1 MGQSTAL
8 LERSVRRFS
17 LAVGALVALSIPC
30 LYLFL
35 EFQDLSDSLDFKAK
49 VKASALSGLIAS
61 NPNVWMFAEN
71 RLQGLISREP
81 VPLGEELV
89 QVLDTHHELI
99 TKAGNTPAEPVLAR
113 TYPLYDSG
121 SRVGEVIVSGSMR
134 SAVMAALISAVL
146 SLVLGAVVYVIMKLL
161 PLRALKMATDAQE
174 RAETTLRSI
183 GDAVIAADVNGRI
196 ESLNLAAERLLGQ
209 VEDEVRGRPVAEVV
223 RLRDTSSGAAVESS
237 LSEALKT
244 NAIVS
249 CQGNS
254 EICRSDGTKVAVE
267 EQAAA
272 IRNRD
277 GTVSG
282 GVLVLRDV
290 TVAREYVQ
298 RRSWEATHDPL
309 TGLLNRRGFEN
320 QVHAALS
327 EAQAKG
333 SSHALCYL
341 DLDGFKLVNDSAG
354 HTAGDELLAQLAKV
368 FKAKVRDTDSVA
380 RLGGDEFGLLLKDC
394 VGTRAQAIAAEILG
408 AVNELQL
415 VFRGKSFKVGVSIG
429 LTVITRDHSDVTE
442 VVGEAD
448 CACYLAKEQG
458 KNRVVLFVASDTKLA
473 ARRSETG
480 WVQRISDAFRDKR
493 FVLFHQ
499 TYRALDSSA
508 GHSEHLEI
516 LLRMIG
522 EDGEIIAPGRF
533 LPAAERFNLMPAID
547 RWVINEVFSRHGPL
561 VAERG
566 GVAPICAIN
575 LSGASI
581 NSQDML
587 DFIREQM
594 LKYRVRPECICF
606 ELTETVAVN
615 SLQAAAEFIRHC
627 KAMGFQFALDDF
639 GIGASSFGY
648 LKNLPVD
655 YLKIDGG
662 FVKNI
667 DHDSIDEAM
676 VETINRVGHILGK
689 RTVAEFAENDAIIA
703 RLTALGV
710 DFAQGYGV
718 SRPKPLFVEKQPVDT
733 VAPNWKSTIFG

>member
-1 MGQSTAL
+1 MGQSAAL

-17 LAVGALVALSIPC
+17 LAVGLLVALSIPC
-30 LYLFL
+30 IYFYLAY
-35 EFQDLSDSLDFKAK
+35 QDLSESLDFKAK
-49 VKASALSGLIAS
+49 VKASALSSLIAS
-61 NPNVWMFAEN
+61 NPNAWVFAEN

-81 VPLGEELV
+81 VPLGDELV
-89 QVLDTHHELI
+89 QVLDEHRELI
-99 TKAGNTPAEPVLAR
+99 TKAGNAPAEPALAR
-113 TYPLYDSG
+113 IYPLYDSG
-121 SRVGEVIVSGSMR
+121 SRVGEVIISGSMR
-134 SAVMAALISAVL
+134 NAVTNALIAAVF
-146 SLVLGAVVYVIMKLL
+146 SLILGAVVYAIMKLL

-183 GDAVIAADVNGRI
+183 GDAVIATDANGRI
-196 ESLNLAAERLLGQ
+196 ESINLVAEHLLGQ
-209 VEDEVRGRPVAEVV
+209 VEDEVRGQPVADVV
-223 RLRDTSSGAAVESS
+223 RLRDTNSGGAIETS
-237 LSEALKT
+237 LREALKT
-244 NAIVS
+244 NAIVA
-249 CQGNS
+249 CQGNG
-254 EICRSDGTKVAVE
+254 EILRSDGTKVAVE
-267 EQAAA
+267 ERAAA
-272 IRNRD
+272 IKNRD

-320 QVHAALS
+320 HVHAALS

-333 SSHALCYL
+333 NSHALCYM
-341 DLDGFKLVNDSAG
+341 DIDGLKLVNDSAG
-354 HTAGDELLAQLAKV
+354 HTAGDELLTQLAAL
-368 FKAKVRDTDSVA
+368 FKAKIRDSDRVA
-380 RLGGDEFGLLLKDC
+380 RLGGDEFGLLLQNC
-394 VGTRAQAIAAEILG
+394 GRQRAQAIAAEILG

-415 VFRGKSFKVGVSIG
+415 AFKGRSFKVGVSIG
-429 LTVITRDHSDVTE
+429 LAVITGDHSDVAE
-442 VVGEAD
+442 VVSEAD

-480 WVQRISDAFRDKR
+480 WVQRISDAFREKR
-493 FVLFHQ
+493 FVLYHQ

-522 EDGEIIAPGRF
+522 DDGEIIAPGRF

-547 RWVINEVFSRHGPL
+547 RWVINEVFSRHHSL
-561 VAERG
+561 IAERG
-566 GVAPICAIN
+566 GAVPICAIN

-581 NSQDML
+581 NSEGML
-587 DFIREQM
+587 EFIREQV
-594 LKYRVRPECICF
+594 LKYKVRPESICF

-615 SLQAAAEFIRHC
+615 SLQVAAEFIRQC
-627 KAMGFQFALDDF
+627 KAMGLRFALDDF
-639 GIGASSFGY
+639 GTGTSSFGY
-648 LKNLPVD
+648 LRNLPVD

-667 DHDSIDEAM
+667 DRDSVDEAM
-676 VETINRVGHILGK
+676 VETINRIGHILGK
-689 RTVAEFAENDAIIA
+689 RTIAEFAENDAIIA
-703 RLTALGV
+703 KLTALGV

-718 SRPKPLFVEKQPVDT
+718 SRPKPLFVEKRPVET
-733 VAPNWKSTIFG
+733 AAPNWRSTIFG